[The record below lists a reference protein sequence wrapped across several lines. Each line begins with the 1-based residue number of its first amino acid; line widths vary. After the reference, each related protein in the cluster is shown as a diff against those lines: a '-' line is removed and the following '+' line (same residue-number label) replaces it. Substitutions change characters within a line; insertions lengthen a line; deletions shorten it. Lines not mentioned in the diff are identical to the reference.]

1 MGIRLKHA
9 LREGRLLK
17 VFALGQFCHPK
28 LVELIGLGGG
38 FDAVWLDQE
47 HSGLTIDQ
55 IELAALAARA
65 AGIDSFVR
73 LAPTD
78 YATVMRPLEA
88 GAGGVMA
95 AQIRSAGQ
103 AEEVLRWAKF
113 HPRGVRGVNS
123 GGVDGRYGT
132 MPLADYLRGAN
143 ADTFVA
149 VQIEHVDAVAEV
161 EKIARL
167 ADLDLLFI
175 GPADLAQSM
184 GLPGVWDH
192 PQLWAA
198 IERVAQASRET
209 GVPWAILPAN
219 PAYARAAVSTWVA
232 ACWPWAATAGP
243 LPAE

>member
-1 MGIRLKHA
+1 
-9 LREGRLLK
+9 
-17 VFALGQFCHPK
+17 
-28 LVELIGLGGG
+28 
-38 FDAVWLDQE
+38 
-47 HSGLTIDQ
+47 
-55 IELAALAARA
+55 
-65 AGIDSFVR
+65 
-73 LAPTD
+73 
-78 YATVMRPLEA
+78 
-88 GAGGVMA
+88 
-95 AQIRSAGQ
+95 
-103 AEEVLRWAKF
+103 
-113 HPRGVRGVNS
+113 
-123 GGVDGRYGT
+123 

-219 PAYARAAVSTWVA
+219 PAYVRRCVDMGCRMLAVGGDGWAFARGVKSFQAEYAEFFSAASV
-232 ACWPWAATAGP
+232 
-243 LPAE
+243 